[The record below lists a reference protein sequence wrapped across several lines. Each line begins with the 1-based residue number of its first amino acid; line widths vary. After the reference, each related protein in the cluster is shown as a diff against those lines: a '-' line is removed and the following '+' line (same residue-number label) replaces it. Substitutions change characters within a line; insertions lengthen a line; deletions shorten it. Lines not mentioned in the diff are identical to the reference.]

1 MKKLI
6 NRPDNVV
13 EEMLQGLSVLHP
25 GSVRLSG
32 HKVMLRNDAE
42 HVRGNRSPSFPVE
55 AAVTNRRME
64 AMSAPAC

>member
-42 HVRGNRSPSFPVE
+42 HVRGNRSPSFPLE
-55 AAVTNRRME
+55 AA
-64 AMSAPAC
+64 AMSRRTPGMWAPAC